1 MDSAIAEL
9 ESELV
14 EIQGS
19 GTSAL
24 QMKQD
29 KTKGDDGD
37 FDFTNKNPRAT
48 TLDESL
54 TGRIA
59 YGATGEFAT
68 AIGGKSQASG
78 KRSMAQG
85 TTTVAKG
92 PYSHAEGDNTVAL
105 GAESHAEG
113 YQTTASN
120 QFSHSEGELTLA
132 SGKGAHAEGHY
143 TTAEGEFSSAKGYYT
158 YANQPYQC
166 VVGQYNNLKDGEQAL
181 FVVGNGKFDYARSNA
196 FMVFKDGHAE
206 VQKTDDFYEKSVANV
221 KYVSDY
227 VSAALNANGGT
238 KLYKHIVEF
247 HTSEDDFVSCL
258 VVISLEEFPYNQST
272 FLDQIATD
280 KNCISLISG
289 CAFGLA

>member
-29 KTKGDDGD
+29 TTKGDNGD

-48 TLDESL
+48 VLDESL

-143 TTAEGEFSSAKGYYT
+143 TTAEGDFSSAKGYYT

-196 FMVFKDGHAE
+196 FMSFKDGHAE
-206 VQKTDDFYEKSVANV
+206 VAVMGTTQKSVAT
-221 KYVSDY
+221 KQYVDDA
-227 VSAALNANGGT
+227 VANGGGT
-238 KLYKHIVEF
+238 KLYKHTVELRL
-247 HTSEDDFVSCL
+247 SEYDISSL
-258 VVISLEEFPYNQST
+258 IVISLEELPY
-272 FLDQIATD
+272 DQISFRKQIVTYR
-280 KNCISLISG
+280 NCINLVAG
-289 CAFGLA
+289 DAFGLG